1 MNNFT
6 KESVMKVKALLLA
19 VFILMFIF
27 SCAPSQEVKKDIP
40 EITVSEEEMPRM
52 VAVLPFQNETQETG
66 IANQVRRAF
75 YNHFSS
81 KPYTD
86 VELNIVDEKIIHLEK
101 SSGKNILD
109 LKPQEIC
116 QAIGCDGL
124 IYGKVTD
131 YKKVYAAVYSQ
142 LGVEAEVWMVNTRT
156 GKEVFRVKDSVRYH
170 EGGVPMSPLSV
181 IMTAVSTAMN
191 IREIQQVRIVNEL
204 AYKFNEK
211 IPSPTGVAIEER
223 PVIKEV
229 LTNIKEGP
237 FGKGKIIRVGLEG
250 DKGMVAT
257 FDIGNFK
264 KGIPMKETKPGIYM
278 GEYLVM
284 PGDNAKD
291 MPIVASL
298 KKPGG
303 YESQWIDVSGFLTID
318 TTPPPQVTGLR
329 AKGFHDRIEVL
340 WEQVKNVP
348 DLKGYRVLRSEQ
360 PLSGY
365 GEIGSVELNSFEDRT
380 VMPEKVYYYRVV
392 AFDHVGNESEIQ
404 DAVRASLMTKEPV
417 MLAGELKKDTV
428 LLGVYIVKDAF
439 AIPKGLSLT
448 IEPETRIMFDENASL
463 AVFGK
468 IVVNGKES
476 PVEFISS
483 GEKKWKGVV
492 IDGGNIMMN
501 GFRIK
506 NTDVGLSV
514 KNSEGVIDN
523 GVITDSDTGIAIFG
537 TPSVIIKNTVISGN
551 KTGIEL
557 QKTDARIVNSNIF
570 QNTDGIVI
578 KSFSGEI
585 KDNNIFDNG
594 RNISSERNIKI
605 GANYLG
611 SINTEDMKI
620 AGITVSKV
628 YDNRI
633 PGGKVVD
640 AISNPYASLSN
651 EDRQKKATEFVIE
664 AGNYFRQRNYGK
676 ASSLFEEALKAYPT
690 AEVYYYLALCYQ
702 EMKEDEKSLK
712 YLRDGV
718 EKFPN
723 DTTLQK
729 SLGLMYYQ
737 KGNDAEAKKA
747 FEDVLR
753 LSPEDRQV
761 RFLLERMGK

>member
-1 MNNFT
+1 
-6 KESVMKVKALLLA
+6 MKVKALLLA
-19 VFILMFIF
+19 VFILLFLF
-27 SCAPSQEVKKDIP
+27 SCAPPSEVKKDIP
-40 EITVSEEEMPRM
+40 EITVSEEELPRM

-101 SSGKNILD
+101 STGKNILD
-109 LKPQEIC
+109 LKPHEIC
-116 QAIGCDGL
+116 QSIGCDGL
-124 IYGKVTD
+124 IYGRVTD
-131 YKKVYAAVYSQ
+131 YKKVYAVAYSQ

-156 GKEVFRVKDSVRYH
+156 GKEVFRIKDSVRYH
-170 EGGVPMSPLSV
+170 EGGVPMSPLSI

-191 IREIQQVRIVNEL
+191 IREIQQVRMVNEL

-223 PVIKEV
+223 PVIREV
-229 LTNIKEGP
+229 LTNVKEGP

-250 DKGMVAT
+250 DKAMVAT
-257 FDIGNFK
+257 FDIGIFK

-291 MPIVASL
+291 MPIVAFL

-348 DLKGYRVLRSEQ
+348 DLKGYKVFRSEQ

-380 VMPEKVYYYRVV
+380 AMPEKVYYYRIV
-392 AFDHVGNESEIQ
+392 AFDYVGNESEIQ

-417 MLAGELKKDTV
+417 VLAGEIKKDTV
-428 LLGVYIVKDAF
+428 LSGVYIVKDAF
-439 AIPKGLSLT
+439 TVPKGLSLT
-448 IEPETRIMFDENASL
+448 VEPETRIMFDENASL
-463 AVFGK
+463 AVFGRL
-468 IVVNGKES
+468 VVNGKES

-483 GEKKWKGVV
+483 GEKKWKGII

-506 NTDVGLSV
+506 NADVGLSA

-523 GVITDSDTGIAIFG
+523 GVITDSDTGISISG
-537 TPSVIIKNTVISGN
+537 TPSITVKSSAISGS
-551 KTGIEL
+551 KKGIEL
-557 QKTDARIVNSNIF
+557 IKTDARIFMSNIF
-570 QNTDGIVI
+570 QNETGIAI
-578 KSFSGEI
+578 NGFSGDI
-585 KDNNIFDNG
+585 KDSNIFDNNL
-594 RNISSERNIKI
+594 NISSESMVKI
-605 GANYLG
+605 APNYLG
-611 SINTEDMKI
+611 SINTDEMKI
-620 AGITVSKV
+620 KGVSITKV

-633 PGGKVVD
+633 PGGKIVD
-640 AISNPYASLSN
+640 AISNPYASMSQ

-676 ASSLFEEALKAYPT
+676 AATLFEEALKAYPT

-718 EKFPN
+718 EKFPK
-723 DTTLQK
+723 DSTLQK

-737 KGNDAEAKKA
+737 NGNEVEAKKA
-747 FEDVLR
+747 FEEVLR

-761 RFLLERMGK
+761 RFLMERIGK

>member
-1 MNNFT
+1 
-6 KESVMKVKALLLA
+6 MKIRKMAIILFALLFL
-19 VFILMFIF
+19 F
-27 SCAPSQEVKKDIP
+27 SCAQPSEVKKDIP
-40 EITVSEEEMPRM
+40 EITVSEEELPRM
-52 VAVLPFQNETQETG
+52 VAVLPFQNETQEPG

-81 KPYTD
+81 KPYAD
-86 VELNIVDEKIIHLEK
+86 VELNVVDEKIIQLEK
-101 SSGKNILD
+101 STGKNILD
-109 LKPQEIC
+109 LKPQDIS
-116 QAIGCDGL
+116 QSIGCDGL

-142 LGVEAEVWMVNTRT
+142 LGVEAEVWMINTKT
-156 GKEVFRVKDSVRYH
+156 GKEVFRIKDSVRYH
-170 EGGVPMSPLSV
+170 EGGIPMSPLSV

-191 IREIQQVRIVNEL
+191 IRDIQQMRMINEL

-223 PVIKEV
+223 PIIKEV

-291 MPIVASL
+291 MPIIASL

-303 YESQWIDVSGFLTID
+303 YESQWIDVGGFLTID

-329 AKGFHDRIEVL
+329 AKGFHDRIEVS
-340 WEQVKNVP
+340 WEGVKNVS
-348 DLKGYRVLRSEQ
+348 DLKGYKVLRSEQ

-365 GEIGSVELNSFEDRT
+365 SEIGSVELNSFEDRT
-380 VMPEKVYYYRVV
+380 AIHGNAYYYRVV
-392 AFDHVGNESEIQ
+392 AFDSAGNESEIQ

-417 MLAGELKKDTV
+417 VLAGEIKKDTV
-428 LLGVYIVKDAF
+428 LSGVYIVKDTF
-439 AIPKGLSLT
+439 TIPKGLSLT
-448 IEPETRIMFDENASL
+448 IEPETRLMFDENASL

-468 IVVNGKES
+468 IIVNGKES

-483 GEKKWKGVV
+483 GEKKWKGIVV
-492 IDGGNIMMN
+492 DGGSIMMN

-506 NTDVGLSV
+506 NADVGLSA
-514 KNSEGVIDN
+514 KNSEGLMES
-523 GVITDSDTGIAIFG
+523 GVITDSNTGMSISG
-537 TPSVIIKNTVISGN
+537 TPSVNVKNIAASGN

-557 QKTDARIVNSNIF
+557 IKTDAKIFMSSVF
-570 QNTDGIVI
+570 QNETGVAIN
-578 KSFSGEI
+578 SFSGDM
-585 KDNNIFDNG
+585 KDNNIFDNSL
-594 RNISSERNIKI
+594 NISSESMVKI
-605 GANYLG
+605 DPNYLG
-611 SINTEDMKI
+611 SINIDEMKI
-620 AGITVSKV
+620 KGVSINKV

-633 PGGKVVD
+633 PGGKIVD
-640 AISNPYASLSN
+640 AVSNPYANLSQEN
-651 EDRQKKATEFVIE
+651 RQKKAMEFVIE

-690 AEVYYYLALCYQ
+690 ADVYYYLALCYQ
-702 EMKEDEKSLK
+702 EMKEDEKALK
-712 YLRDGV
+712 YLKEGA
-718 EKFPN
+718 EKFPR
-723 DTTLQK
+723 DSTLQK

-737 KGNDAEAKKA
+737 KGNEAEAKKV
-747 FEDVLR
+747 FEEVLR

-761 RFLLERMGK
+761 RFLIERIGK

>member
-1 MNNFT
+1 
-6 KESVMKVKALLLA
+6 MKVKALLLA
-19 VFILMFIF
+19 VFISMFIF
-27 SCAPSQEVKKDIP
+27 SCAPPSEVKKDIP

-101 SSGKNILD
+101 STGKNILD
-109 LKPQEIC
+109 LKPHEIC
-116 QAIGCDGL
+116 QSIGCDGL
-124 IYGKVTD
+124 IYGRVTD
-131 YKKVYAAVYSQ
+131 YKKVYAVAYSQ

-156 GKEVFRVKDSVRYH
+156 GKEVFRIKDSVRYH

-191 IREIQQVRIVNEL
+191 IREIQQVRMVNEL
-204 AYKFNEK
+204 CYKFNEK

-229 LTNIKEGP
+229 LTNVKEGP

-250 DKGMVAT
+250 DKGLVAT

-329 AKGFHDRIEVL
+329 AKGFHERIEVL
-340 WEQVKNVP
+340 WEQVKNIP

-380 VMPEKVYYYRVV
+380 AMPEKVYYYRIV
-392 AFDHVGNESEIQ
+392 AFDYVGNESEIQ

-417 MLAGELKKDTV
+417 MLAGEIKKDTV
-428 LLGVYIVKDAF
+428 LSGVYIVKDAF

-448 IEPETRIMFDENASL
+448 IEPETRIMFDENAFL

-483 GEKKWKGVV
+483 GEKKWKGVIV
-492 IDGGNIMMN
+492 DGGNIMMN

-506 NTDVGLSV
+506 NTDVGLSA
-514 KNSEGVIDN
+514 KNSEGVIEN
-523 GVITDSDTGIAIFG
+523 GVITDSDTGISISG
-537 TPSVIIKNTVISGN
+537 TPSITVKSSAISGS
-551 KTGIEL
+551 KKGIEL
-557 QKTDARIVNSNIF
+557 IKTDAKIAQNNIF
-570 QNTDGIVI
+570 QNGDGILI
-578 KSFSGEI
+578 KGFSGEI
-585 KDNNIFDNG
+585 KDNNIFDN
-594 RNISSERNIKI
+594 ERNITSEGHMRI

-611 SINTEDMKI
+611 SINTDEMKVSNINI
-620 AGITVSKV
+620 AKT
-628 YDNRI
+628 YDNRV
-633 PGGKVVD
+633 PDGKIVD
-640 AISNPYASLSN
+640 AISNPYASMSQ

-718 EKFPN
+718 EKFPK
-723 DTTLQK
+723 DSTLQK

-737 KGNDAEAKKA
+737 KGNEVEAKKV
-747 FEDVLR
+747 FEEVLR

-761 RFLLERMGK
+761 RFLIERIGK

>member
-1 MNNFT
+1 
-6 KESVMKVKALLLA
+6 MKVKALLLA
-19 VFILMFIF
+19 VFISMFIF
-27 SCAPSQEVKKDIP
+27 SCAPPSEVKKDIP

-101 SSGKNILD
+101 STGKNILD
-109 LKPQEIC
+109 LKPHEIC
-116 QAIGCDGL
+116 QSIGCDGL
-124 IYGKVTD
+124 IYGRVTD
-131 YKKVYAAVYSQ
+131 YKKVYAVAYSQ

-156 GKEVFRVKDSVRYH
+156 GKEVFRIKDSVRYH

-191 IREIQQVRIVNEL
+191 IREIQQVRMVNEL
-204 AYKFNEK
+204 CYKFNEK

-229 LTNIKEGP
+229 LTNVKEGP

-329 AKGFHDRIEVL
+329 AKGFHERIEVL
-340 WEQVKNVP
+340 WEQVKNIP

-380 VMPEKVYYYRVV
+380 AMPEKVYYYRIV
-392 AFDHVGNESEIQ
+392 AFDYVGNESEIQ

-417 MLAGELKKDTV
+417 MLAGEIKKDTV
-428 LLGVYIVKDAF
+428 LSGVYIVKDAF
-439 AIPKGLSLT
+439 TIPKGLSLT
-448 IEPETRIMFDENASL
+448 IEPETRIMFDENAFL

-483 GEKKWKGVV
+483 GEKKWKGIIV
-492 IDGGNIMMN
+492 DGGNIMMN

-506 NTDVGLSV
+506 NTDVGLSA
-514 KNSEGVIDN
+514 KNSEGVIEN
-523 GVITDSDTGIAIFG
+523 GVITDSDTGISISG
-537 TPSVIIKNTVISGN
+537 TPSITVKNIAASGN

-557 QKTDARIVNSNIF
+557 QKTDARIAQNNIF
-570 QNTDGIVI
+570 QNGDGILI
-578 KSFSGEI
+578 KGFSGEI
-585 KDNNIFDNG
+585 KDNNIFDN
-594 RNISSERNIKI
+594 ERNITSEGHMRI

-611 SINTEDMKI
+611 SINTDEMKVSNINI
-620 AGITVSKV
+620 AKT
-628 YDNRI
+628 YDNRV
-633 PGGKVVD
+633 PDGKIVD
-640 AISNPYASLSN
+640 AISNPYASMSQ

-718 EKFPN
+718 EKFPK
-723 DTTLQK
+723 DSTLQK

-737 KGNDAEAKKA
+737 KGNEVEAKKV
-747 FEDVLR
+747 FEEVLR

-761 RFLLERMGK
+761 RFLIERIGK

>member
-1 MNNFT
+1 MN
-6 KESVMKVKALLLA
+6 MKKLFWIALMLLA
-19 VFILMFIF
+19 LI
-27 SCAPSQEVKKDIP
+27 SCAPSQEVKKDMP
-40 EITVSEEEMPRM
+40 EISVSEEEMPRM
-52 VAVLPFQNETQETG
+52 VAVLPFQNETQEIG

-86 VELNIVDEKIIHLEK
+86 VELNIVDEKIIYLEK
-101 SSGKNILD
+101 STGKNIFD

-116 QAIGCDGL
+116 QSIGCDGL

-131 YKKVYAAVYSQ
+131 YKKVYAVAYSQ

-191 IREIQQVRIVNEL
+191 IREIQQVRMVNEL

-223 PVIKEV
+223 PVIREV
-229 LTNIKEGP
+229 LTNVKEGP

-329 AKGFHDRIEVL
+329 AKGFHDRIEVS

-348 DLKGYRVLRSEQ
+348 DLKGYKVLRSEQ
-360 PLSGY
+360 PLSGFV
-365 GEIGSVELNSFEDRT
+365 GAGSVELNFFEDRT
-380 VMPEKVYYYRVV
+380 AMPEKVYYYRVV
-392 AFDHVGNESEIQ
+392 AFDYVGNESEIQ
-404 DAVRASLMTKEPV
+404 DAVRASLMTREPV
-417 MLAGELKKDTV
+417 MLSGEIRKDTV
-428 LLGVYIVKDAF
+428 LSGVYIVKDAF

-448 IEPETRIMFDENASL
+448 IEPETRIMFDENAFL

-483 GEKKWKGVV
+483 GEKKWKGIV
-492 IDGGNIMMN
+492 IDGGSIMMN

-506 NTDVGLSV
+506 NADVGLSA
-514 KNSEGVIDN
+514 KNSEGVIEN
-523 GVITDSDTGIAIFG
+523 GVITSSDTGISISG
-537 TPSVIIKNTVISGN
+537 TPSITVKSSAISGS
-551 KTGIEL
+551 KKGIEL
-557 QKTDARIVNSNIF
+557 IKTDARIFMSSIF
-570 QNTDGIVI
+570 QNETGIAI
-578 KSFSGEI
+578 NGFSGDI
-585 KDNNIFDNG
+585 KDSNIFDNSL
-594 RNISSERNIKI
+594 NISSESMVKI
-605 GANYLG
+605 APNYLG
-611 SINTEDMKI
+611 SINTDEMKI
-620 AGITVSKV
+620 KGVGITKV

-676 ASSLFEEALKAYPT
+676 ASLLFEEALKAYPT

-718 EKFPN
+718 EKFPK
-723 DTTLQK
+723 DSTLQK

-737 KGNDAEAKKA
+737 KGDEAEAKKV
-747 FEDVLR
+747 FEEVMR

-761 RFLLERMGK
+761 RFLIERIGK

>member
-1 MNNFT
+1 MNA
-6 KESVMKVKALLLA
+6 KKAAIIFFALFFL
-19 VFILMFIF
+19 F
-27 SCAPSQEVKKDIP
+27 SCAPPSEVKKDIP
-40 EITVSEEEMPRM
+40 EITVSEEELPRM
-52 VAVLPFQNETQETG
+52 VAVLPFQNDTQEMG

-101 SSGKNILD
+101 STGKNILD

-116 QAIGCDGL
+116 QSIGCDGL

-131 YKKVYAAVYSQ
+131 YKKVYAVAYSQ
-142 LGVEAEVWMVNTRT
+142 LGVEAEVWMVNTKT
-156 GKEVFRVKDSVRYH
+156 GKEVFRIKDSVRYH

-191 IREIQQVRIVNEL
+191 IREIQQIRMVNEL

-211 IPSPTGVAIEER
+211 IPSPAGVAIEER

-229 LTNIKEGP
+229 LTNVKEGP

-250 DKGMVAT
+250 DKAMVAT

-291 MPIVASL
+291 MPIIASL

-329 AKGFHDRIEVL
+329 AKGFHDRIEIS
-340 WEQVKNVP
+340 WEHMKNIP
-348 DLKGYRVLRSEQ
+348 DLKGYKVFRSEQ

-365 GEIGSVELNSFEDRT
+365 SEIGSVELNSFEDRT
-380 VMPEKVYYYRVV
+380 AMPEKVYYYRVV
-392 AFDHVGNESEIQ
+392 AFDHTGNESEIQ

-417 MLAGELKKDTV
+417 MLSGEIKKDTV
-428 LLGVYIVKDAF
+428 LSGIYIVKDAF
-439 AIPKGLSLT
+439 AIQKGLSLT
-448 IEPETRIMFDENASL
+448 IEPETRVMFDENASL
-463 AVFGK
+463 MVFGK
-468 IVVNGKES
+468 FIVNGKES

-483 GEKKWKGVV
+483 GGKKWKGVIV
-492 IDGGNIMMN
+492 DGGNIMMN

-506 NTDVGLSV
+506 NANVGLSA
-514 KNSEGVIDN
+514 KNSEGIIEN
-523 GVITDSDTGIAIFG
+523 GVITDSDIGILISG
-537 TPSVIIKNTVISGN
+537 TPSITVKNIAVSGN

-557 QKTDARIVNSNIF
+557 QKTDAKIFVSNIF
-570 QNTDGIVI
+570 QNETGIAI
-578 KSFSGEI
+578 NGFSGDI
-585 KDNNIFDNG
+585 KDSNIFDNSL
-594 RNISSERNIKI
+594 NISSESMVKI
-605 GANYLG
+605 DPNYLG
-611 SINTEDMKI
+611 SINTDEMKI
-620 AGITVSKV
+620 KGVAITKV

-633 PGGKVVD
+633 PGGKIVD
-640 AISNPYASLSN
+640 AISNPYASMSQ

-676 ASSLFEEALKAYPT
+676 ASLLFEEALKAYPT
-690 AEVYYYLALCYQ
+690 ADVYYYLALCYQ

-712 YLRDGV
+712 YLKDGV
-718 EKFPN
+718 EKFPK
-723 DTTLQK
+723 DSTLQK

-737 KGNDAEAKKA
+737 KGNEVEAKKA
-747 FEDVLR
+747 FEEVLR

-761 RFLLERMGK
+761 RFLMERMGK

>member
-1 MNNFT
+1 
-6 KESVMKVKALLLA
+6 MKVKALLLA

-27 SCAPSQEVKKDIP
+27 SCAPPLEVKKDMP

-52 VAVLPFQNETQETG
+52 IAVLPFQNETQETG

-101 SSGKNILD
+101 SSGKNLLD

-116 QAIGCDGL
+116 QSIGCDGL

-131 YKKVYAAVYSQ
+131 YKKVYAVAYSQ

-156 GKEVFRVKDSVRYH
+156 GKEVFRIKDSVRYH

-191 IREIQQVRIVNEL
+191 IREIQQVRMVNEL
-204 AYKFNEK
+204 CYKFNEK

-229 LTNIKEGP
+229 LTNIKEWP
-237 FGKGKIIRVGLEG
+237 FAKGKIIRVGLEG

-291 MPIVASL
+291 MPIIASL

-318 TTPPPQVTGLR
+318 TTPPPQITGLR
-329 AKGFHDRIEVL
+329 AKGFHDRIEVS
-340 WEQVKNVP
+340 WEQVRNVP
-348 DLKGYRVLRSEQ
+348 DLKGYKVLRSEQ
-360 PLSGY
+360 PLSGFV
-365 GEIGSVELNSFEDRT
+365 EAGSVELNSFEDRT
-380 VMPEKVYYYRVV
+380 AMPEKVYYYRII
-392 AFDHVGNESEIQ
+392 AFDHVGNESEVQ

-417 MLAGELKKDTV
+417 ILTGEIRKDTV
-428 LLGVYIVKDAF
+428 LSGIYIVKDAF
-439 AIPKGLSLT
+439 TVPKGLSLT

-468 IVVNGKES
+468 IVVNAKES
-476 PVEFISS
+476 PVEFIPA
-483 GEKKWKGVV
+483 GDKRWKGIIV
-492 IDGGNIMMN
+492 DGSNVAMN
-501 GFRIK
+501 GFRTK
-506 NTDVGLSV
+506 NANVAMFV
-514 KNSEGVIDN
+514 KNSVGVIEN
-523 GVITDSDTGIAIFG
+523 GVITDSDKG
-537 TPSVIIKNTVISGN
+537 V
-551 KTGIEL
+551 
-557 QKTDARIVNSNIF
+557 
-570 QNTDGIVI
+570 
-578 KSFSGEI
+578 
-585 KDNNIFDNG
+585 
-594 RNISSERNIKI
+594 
-605 GANYLG
+605 
-611 SINTEDMKI
+611 
-620 AGITVSKV
+620 GITKV

-640 AISNPYASLSN
+640 AISNPYASMSH
-651 EDRQKKATEFVIE
+651 EERQKKATELVID

-676 ASSLFEEALKAYPT
+676 ASSLFEEALKAYPS
-690 AEVYYYLALCYQ
+690 ADVYYYLALCYQ
-702 EMKEDEKSLK
+702 EMKEDDRSLK
-712 YLRDGV
+712 YLKEGV
-718 EKFPN
+718 EKFPK
-723 DTTLQK
+723 DSTLQK
-729 SLGLMYYQ
+729 SLGLIYYQ
-737 KGNDAEAKKA
+737 KC
-747 FEDVLR
+747 
-753 LSPEDRQV
+753 
-761 RFLLERMGK
+761 